1 MPWPDGQAAHT
12 MSWTRRFDRYF
23 SARIRTRGLECH
35 RAGRVHI
42 RAGDA
47 YNVEAEVFGTDTY
60 RVRLRLDDGDLRVD
74 CTCPYYDSDYEN
86 CKHIW
91 AVMAASETDG
101 HLSALIYASNPR
113 LLDDA
118 LDDEVGHAFDEN
130 LQTRQPAEWEGTSP
144 LYTTRDPAWKRQ
156 MTGLIP
162 LVPPRSDH
170 GSERDVGYVVE
181 SEESRNRG
189 VPVIRALTRR
199 RKKNGDWGVFNF
211 RQTRIDSFSSLAE
224 EDRRILALLAGA
236 KEYAPYGYYYP
247 GGNSRPAAYLV
258 TPEVLS
264 FVMPLLCGT
273 GRCYLGE
280 DLSSRELTPVTWD
293 DGPAW
298 EFWLESREEASSGDY
313 LISGS
318 LRRGEERI
326 PLTEPSLLVPGV
338 IFIGDRAARFDDHGA
353 FAWIPMLREDGAVT
367 VPAGDRESF
376 LRELLAL
383 GALPRLDMHSELR
396 VERAV
401 LETPG
406 LHVLVSDRSGRVA
419 GIACDLRFKYGG
431 TIVGWSDAGLYAHD
445 EDAARF
451 FWRDVEGERAAVSR
465 LREEGFKVAGE
476 SHGSTWTIMPEGFA
490 DAVGNLLDDGWNVKV
505 SGKPLRRAR
514 SVRVEV
520 RSGVDWFD
528 LEGAADFDGQSVK
541 LPQLLKAVRR
551 GERTVALGD
560 GTVGLLPE
568 KWLERYSRAA
578 ALASSDDG
586 TIRFSHSQVALLD
599 FLLAS
604 EPAAVFDDEFIR
616 LREQVRDFAGV
627 QPVDPAAGFKGTLRN
642 YQREGLGWMEFLR
655 QFGFGGC
662 LADDMGLGKTV
673 QVLALLASRYAGD
686 NRVDHRPSLV
696 VAPRSV
702 VFNWK
707 DEAKRFVPGLRVLDY
722 TGTGRRA
729 KRDDFSKYDL
739 IVTTYATVRL
749 DASFL
754 KDHTFDTLILDEA
767 QAIKNAATASA
778 KAARL
783 LKANHRLALS
793 GTPVENHLGELWS
806 VFDVLN
812 PGMLG
817 SVGAFESALSNG
829 ASNNGDLEM
838 LSRALRPFILRRTKS
853 QVAPELPA
861 KVEQTIYCE
870 MKPPQRRLYNELRK
884 YYRQSL
890 LRNADDATIKRSKIR
905 VLEALLRLRQAA
917 CHPGLIDKERRNE
930 PSAKLDALIPQIVEV
945 IEGGRKALVFSQF
958 TSLLGIVRNR
968 LDEQGITYEYL
979 DGRTRNRAARVAR
992 FQSDASCSLFLV
1004 SLKAGGLGLNLT
1016 AAEYVFILDPWW
1028 NPAVE
1033 AQAIDRTHRIG
1044 QIHQVFAYRLIARD
1058 TVEDRILELQQTK
1071 RSLADAIIGSDNSL
1085 ISTLG
1090 REHLEVLFS

>member
-1 MPWPDGQAAHT
+1 

-23 SARIRTRGLECH
+23 SARIRTRGLGYY

-47 YNVEAEVFGTDTY
+47 YNVEAEVSGTDRY
-60 RVRLRLDDGDLRVD
+60 RVRLRLDDRDLRVD

-91 AVMAASETDG
+91 AVMAASERDG
-101 HLSALIYASNPR
+101 HLSALIYVSNPR

-118 LDDEVGHAFDEN
+118 LDDEVGNEFDEN
-130 LQTRQPAEWEGTSP
+130 RQTRQPADWEGTSP
-144 LYTTRDPAWKRQ
+144 LDITRDPAWKRQ

-162 LVPPRSDH
+162 LVPPRSGH
-170 GSERDVGYVVE
+170 GPERDVGYVVE
-181 SEESRNRG
+181 SQESRNRG

-247 GGNSRPAAYLV
+247 GGNSRPAVYHV
-258 TPEVLS
+258 PPEVLS
-264 FVMPLLCGT
+264 FVMPLLCRT
-273 GRCYLGE
+273 GRCYLGGHS
-280 DLSSRELTPVTWD
+280 SSRELTPITWD

-313 LISGS
+313 MISGS

-326 PLTEPSLLVPGV
+326 PLIEPSLLVPGV

-383 GALPRLDMHSELR
+383 GALPHLDMHSELR

-406 LHVLVSDRSGRVA
+406 LDVLASERSGGVA

-431 TIVGWSDAGLYAHD
+431 TILGWSDPGLYAHD
-445 EDAARF
+445 EGAGRF

-465 LREEGFKVAGE
+465 LREEGFKVAGKR
-476 SHGSTWTIMPEGFA
+476 HGSTWTIMPEGFA
-490 DAVGNLLDDGWNVKV
+490 DAVGNLLDDGWNVEA
-505 SGKPLRRAR
+505 SGKPLRRAG

-578 ALASSDDG
+578 AMASSKDG

-604 EPAAVFDDEFIR
+604 EETAVFDDEFIR

-627 QPVDPAAGFKGTLRN
+627 RPADPAAGFTGILRN

-686 NRVDHRPSLV
+686 NGLDHRPSLV

-707 DEAKRFVPGLRVLDY
+707 DEAERFVPGLRVLDY
-722 TGTGRRA
+722 TGPGRRA
-729 KRDDFSKYDL
+729 KRDDFSRYDL

-754 KDHTFDTLILDEA
+754 KDYTFDTLILDEA

-817 SVGAFESALSNG
+817 FGWGVRK
-829 ASNNGDLEM
+829 
-838 LSRALRPFILRRTKS
+838 RALERDEQRWRSGNVIPCSPTFILRRTKS

-958 TSLLGIVRNR
+958 TSFLGIVRDR

-992 FQSDASCSLFLV
+992 FQSDASCSLFLI

-1044 QIHQVFAYRLIARD
+1044 QIHKVFAYRLIARD